1 MVLDPVTAMLIAS
14 AVSAGAQGIGSAI
27 SGNKAK
33 KAGAMR
39 AKQMKRETRAGLL
52 NDAQQRAAEL
62 EGHRL
67 SSRAKSGRRSSESMQ
82 NTADLVR
89 GAFNI

>member
-1 MVLDPVTAMLIAS
+1 MVDPATAMLIAT
-14 AVSAGAQGIGSAI
+14 AVSSAAKGIGSAI

-33 KAGAMR
+33 KSAKMR
-39 AKQMKRETRAGLL
+39 TKQMKRETRAGMLQ
-52 NDAQQRAAEL
+52 DAQQREAEL

-67 SSRAKSGRRSSESMQ
+67 SSRAKSGKRSSESMQ
-82 NTADLVR
+82 NTAELVR